1 MAYAQTFAL
10 NHTVCPYTLQYA
22 GTCSSPS
29 KLPFSWKNVV
39 SWAHIR
45 DVQEWLATFPSV
57 HSHSHDASDLLSIPV
72 PLQKFFPIL
81 SHSHLTNERHLLL
94 NKR

>member
-1 MAYAQTFAL
+1 MFI
-10 NHTVCPYTLQYA
+10 PLQIA
-22 GTCSSPS
+22 VLVEERGF
-29 KLPFSWKNVV
+29 LGPF
-39 SWAHIR
+39 R